1 MKAHTFKRDREYGIM
16 LMKMEKELMDRFDV
30 KLAFKCMILMV
41 IFNFSSCTV
50 FLSLLVVEFSN
61 FI

>member
-1 MKAHTFKRDREYGIM
+1 M
-16 LMKMEKELMDRFDV
+16 LMKREKELMDRFDV